1 MSFLKIDD
9 TSNLVTD
16 HIKYTY
22 SGVSVN
28 KSDIHKHTNDEKH
41 NSIKKSNVA
50 ETSGK
55 RIPEKNIFYKINYIN
70 REANFIYDGIK
81 PSDYIA
87 NNIYLYGLLH
97 NNISGVTSNTT
108 NIIGEIVIQHSNAN
122 NQSKKVYSC
131 FLVGQHVTKTMNNSV
146 DNVVNMITNKGD
158 STEFTLK
165 LTTEIP
171 EQTRCFYYT
180 DEGNHIFVYTAPI
193 LVNEHAA
200 TFLKNEL
207 SIKTKLFDIN
217 PSCDPKLIKLSE
229 GFSSMTIQEGVDND
243 VYIDCQ
249 PHGESPER
257 INAYAIPI
265 DSEFAD
271 SKNQIDMFK
280 QMLNFCIF
288 LMVAFVAQFT
298 IPALYKKIVI
308 DKINTNG
315 PEKYGGERRKE
326 VLHTDLLISSFC
338 FIYILTSFITGMGK
352 DGIGSILYF
361 GIGLLIFY
369 VLSFSLI
376 HVNKAEPDY
385 MKTPDP
391 TSPKTD
397 IDSSYILPTPD
408 GEVFQLIDLAKAFLF
423 IGTLISR
430 IANPGIFFLS
440 LVSINALFYFF
451 IYLIFLTKNT
461 KLIEKEKT
469 FTEKVEDETDEK
481 TRLKARDALPG
492 YTEHR
497 EEYDKFNDKYTT
509 ISVYA
514 YSLGTILVT
523 PILYLLLNN

>member
-97 NNISGVTSNTT
+97 NNITGVTSNTT
-108 NIIGEIVIQHSNAN
+108 DIIGEIVIQHSNAN
-122 NQSKKVYSC
+122 NQSQKVYSC
-131 FLVGQHVTKTMNNSV
+131 FLVQQHATKSMNNSV
-146 DNVVNMITNKGD
+146 DTAVNMITNKGD

-229 GFSSMTIQEGVDND
+229 GFSSMTIQEGLDNE

-298 IPALYKKIVI
+298 IPKLYKQIVI
-308 DKINTNG
+308 NKINTNT
-315 PEKYGGERRKE
+315 PDTGGNQRRKDI
-326 VLHTDLLISSFC
+326 LHTDLLISSFC

-369 VLSFSLI
+369 VLSLSLI
-376 HVNKAEPDY
+376 QVNKAEPGY
-385 MKTPDP
+385 MNTPNP
-391 TSPKTD
+391 TSLNTD
-397 IDSSYILPTPD
+397 IDSSYP
-408 GEVFQLIDLAKAFLF
+408 IDLDAIYKFTGWEILTQFGFAFGLLTRISNWMLF
-423 IGTLISR
+423 GIVIVSVISFLYLI
-430 IANPGIFFLS
+430 IWLS
-440 LVSINALFYFF
+440 LGSNNNKFAA
-451 IYLIFLTKNT
+451 K
-461 KLIEKEKT
+461 EKEFNDNVIGEGKP
-469 FTEKVEDETDEK
+469 DD
-481 TRLKARDALPG
+481 LPG
-492 YTEHR
+492 YKEHR
-497 EEYDKFNDKYTT
+497 DEYNKFNKKYNI

-514 YSLGTILVT
+514 YSLGAILIT
-523 PILYLLLNN
+523 PVLYLLLNN

>member
-9 TSNLVTD
+9 TSNLVSD

-28 KSDIHKHTNDEKH
+28 KSDIHKHTNDDKH
-41 NSIKKSNVA
+41 NSIKKSNLA

-70 REANFIYDGIK
+70 REANFIYDGIN

-97 NNISGVTSNTT
+97 NNISGITSNT
-108 NIIGEIVIQHSNAN
+108 NDIIGEIVIQHSNAN
-122 NQSKKVYSC
+122 KQSQKVYSC
-131 FLVGQHVTKTMNNSV
+131 FLVGQHPNKMMNNSV
-146 DNVVNMITNKGD
+146 DTVVNMITNKGD
-158 STEFTLK
+158 STEFTLS

-207 SIKTKLFDIN
+207 STKTKLFDIN

-229 GFSSMTIQEGVDND
+229 GFSPMNIQEGLDNE

-257 INAYAIPI
+257 INAYAVPI
-265 DSEFAD
+265 DSEFSD

-298 IPALYKKIVI
+298 IPTLYKKLVI
-308 DKINTNG
+308 DKINTNET
-315 PEKYGGERRKE
+315 PNPNDRRKE
-326 VLHTDLLISSFC
+326 ILHTDLLISCFC
-338 FIYILTSFITGMGK
+338 FIYILSSFIIGMGSN
-352 DGIGSILYF
+352 GIGSILYF

-376 HVNKAEPDY
+376 HVKKAEPDY

-391 TSPKTD
+391 NSSTDNPLGD
-397 IDSSYILPTPD
+397 IDSSYPVPPNKPYRFT
-408 GEVFQLIDLAKAFLF
+408 GMEF
-423 IGTLISR
+423 ITQIGFFGTLLSR
-430 IANPGIFFLS
+430 ISNLKLFSGILFSVLAFF
-440 LVSINALFYFF
+440 
-451 IYLIFLTKNT
+451 YLIIWLVFSSKNN
-461 KLIEKEKT
+461 KLSNKEKS
-469 FTEKVEDETDEK
+469 FSKDVTEDTKRED
-481 TRLKARDALPG
+481 LPG

-497 EEYDKFNDKYTT
+497 EEYDKFNNIYNT
-509 ISVYA
+509 ISGYT
-514 YSLGTILVT
+514 YSLGAILVT
-523 PILYLLLNN
+523 PILYLSLR